1 MTIQTKG
8 QVHYALWEVTQQC
21 NLTCIHCRADA
32 SPAKKDKRNIAG
44 KDAEKLIDQLSE
56 IGCPTL
62 ALTGGEPLLRKD
74 IVDIVTYANSKKIK
88 TRIQS
93 NAQLLTELLADKL
106 KKAGLFSYGVGLDG
120 SGPAVNDKIRNKSG
134 AFKKAIKA
142 IKILKERG
150 IKVHVEFTVTKINL
164 NELKNTLDLLE
175 GLGVDT
181 FLARAALFSGRAV
194 SNNSVFRLTP
204 DEYKKFLEQ
213 INGER
218 KNRKIVLNC
227 QDPLYHLVDQE
238 SVDKLKKYGDIYSG
252 KVITGCTAGI
262 NMIHIHA
269 DGDIGICTF
278 LPSIILGN
286 VFENSLIDIWNNRY
300 SIPEVKRL
308 IQREYDGRCKTCS
321 DRFICGGCRAR
332 ALELKNNL
340 FDHDPYCWK
349 YLAKNE
355 K

>member
-1 MTIQTKG
+1 MA
-8 QVHYALWEVTQQC
+8 QVHYALWEVTQRC
-21 NLTCIHCRADA
+21 NLQCIHCRADA

-44 KDAEKLIDQLSE
+44 KNAERLIDELSE

-74 IVDIVTYANSKKIK
+74 IVNIVAYANSKKIK

-93 NAQLLTELLADKL
+93 NAQLLTAPLADKL

-120 SGPAVNDKIRNKSG
+120 SSPAINDKIRNKSG
-134 AFKKAIKA
+134 AFKKAINA

-175 GLGVDT
+175 SLGVDT
-181 FLARAALFSGRAV
+181 FLARAALFSGRAASV
-194 SNNSVFRLTP
+194 NSEFRLTSY
-204 DEYKKFLEQ
+204 EYKKILEQ
-213 INGER
+213 LRDER
-218 KNRKIVLNC
+218 KNRKMVLNC
-227 QDPLYHLVDQE
+227 QDPLYHLVDRNI
-238 SVDKLKKYGDIYSG
+238 VKKLKKFGDIYSG
-252 KVITGCTAGI
+252 EVITGCTAGI
-262 NMIHIHA
+262 NMIHIHT
-269 DGDIGICTF
+269 DGEIGICTF
-278 LPSIILGN
+278 LPNIILGN
-286 VFENSLIDIWNNRY
+286 FFKDSLIDIWNNRHNV
-300 SIPEVKRL
+300 PEVKRL
-308 IQREYDGRCKTCS
+308 TRREYDGRCRTCG

-332 ALELKNNL
+332 ALQLKNNL

-355 K
+355 E

>member
-142 IKILKERG
+142 IKILKDHWLIGIGPGLFQPYYLDYQKYFPPYLEWAVPQPHNLFLAWWLQAGLLGLIGFLWLVIKFFKQTASIVRHHLFPTLSSTEERG
-150 IKVHVEFTVTKINL
+150 Q
-164 NELKNTLDLLE
+164 NELTTPTVSPSRVREGESKKGWVFAIKQPLTIFSMAVIIYFLVHGLVDATFWKNDL
-175 GLGVDT
+175 
-181 FLARAALFSGRAV
+181 ALIFWV
-194 SNNSVFRLTP
+194 
-204 DEYKKFLEQ
+204 
-213 INGER
+213 
-218 KNRKIVLNC
+218 IVL
-227 QDPLYHLVDQE
+227 
-238 SVDKLKKYGDIYSG
+238 SS
-252 KVITGCTAGI
+252 
-262 NMIHIHA
+262 
-269 DGDIGICTF
+269 
-278 LPSIILGN
+278 
-286 VFENSLIDIWNNRY
+286 
-300 SIPEVKRL
+300 
-308 IQREYDGRCKTCS
+308 
-321 DRFICGGCRAR
+321 
-332 ALELKNNL
+332 
-340 FDHDPYCWK
+340 
-349 YLAKNE
+349 
-355 K
+355 